1 MTNTIHSSFGIAEQ
15 RKVPVKEAQGNIMG
29 KDDFLRILITQLQ
42 NQDPLNPMEDKE
54 FIAQMA
60 NFSSLEQMTNMN
72 NTLESYITSQQNNA
86 LVQNSEL
93 IGRKVTWEREVDVD
107 EHRTQTV
114 AEQHEVL
121 SVKQEKDGTIR
132 VLLDNNRWVT
142 NKQIFEIHGQ

>member
-15 RKVPVKEAQGNIMG
+15 HNVPVKEAQGNIMG
-29 KDDFLRILITQLQ
+29 KDDFLKILITQLQ

-72 NTLESYITSQQNNA
+72 KTLERFITSQQSSA

-93 IGRKVTWEREVDVD
+93 IGRKVTWEREVEVD

-114 AEQHEVL
+114 TEQHGVL

-142 NKQIFEIHGQ
+142 NKQIIEIHGQ

>member
-15 RKVPVKEAQGNIMG
+15 HNVPVKEAQGNIMG

-72 NTLESYITSQQNNA
+72 KTLERFITSQQSSA

-93 IGRKVTWEREVDVD
+93 IGRKVTWEREVEVD

-114 AEQHEVL
+114 AEQHGVL

-142 NKQIFEIHGQ
+142 NKQIIEIHGQ